1 MLAKFSPFDPNEY
14 QTRKEGC
21 FGIENVDTFVYT
33 FSWRVIFMR
42 AQLTRWGN
50 SVAIRVPKR
59 ILDQAQLSE
68 GDLLD
73 LAVSEPGSISV
84 KRAHTKPS
92 LEDMLAAITP
102 ENLHD
107 ETDWGPVVGK
117 EIW

>member
-1 MLAKFSPFDPNEY
+1 MK
-14 QTRKEGC
+14 
-21 FGIENVDTFVYT
+21 
-33 FSWRVIFMR
+33 

-59 ILDQAQLSE
+59 ILEQAQLRE

-73 LAVSEPGSISV
+73 LAVNEPGCFSV
-84 KRAHTKPS
+84 KRTHAKPS
-92 LEDMLAAITP
+92 LQEMVDAITP

-117 EIW
+117 EVW